1 MSDLN
6 FLNCEKYIIDKIL
19 EIKSLT
25 SLIEKK
31 NRVSQFR
38 SEETDA
44 KIFKFGSLSSV
55 EFNISI
61 YEDEISVESFYL
73 EKEYFML
80 TSFLHKND
88 SVSASK
94 YEEVLSSCRKSHSFQ
109 YRIDSQLNFI
119 VDYINK
125 CSDLKLVLEG
135 KKWFNVLYDFGG
147 MK

>member
-1 MSDLN
+1 M
-6 FLNCEKYIIDKIL
+6 
-19 EIKSLT
+19 
-25 SLIEKK
+25 
-31 NRVSQFR
+31 
-38 SEETDA
+38 
-44 KIFKFGSLSSV
+44 
-55 EFNISI
+55 
-61 YEDEISVESFYL
+61 
-73 EKEYFML
+73 M

-88 SVSASK
+88 SVSASR